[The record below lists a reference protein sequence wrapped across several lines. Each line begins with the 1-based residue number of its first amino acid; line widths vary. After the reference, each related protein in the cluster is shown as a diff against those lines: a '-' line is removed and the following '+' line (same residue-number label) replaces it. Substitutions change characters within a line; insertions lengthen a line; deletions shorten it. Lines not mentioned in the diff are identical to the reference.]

1 MEDVYKW
8 VWFSKTLQ
16 RLLLQTKSTD
26 SHLSDGWWMSNGC
39 LRTFDALKAAYFHFP
54 SCCPILPSKL
64 ELQTKVREDFTIT
77 VKAPTRAFSYF
88 HFC

>member
-16 RLLLQTKSTD
+16 MLLLQTKSTD

-54 SCCPILPSKL
+54 SCCPILPSIAKISQL
-64 ELQTKVREDFTIT
+64 RLKHLLGPS
-77 VKAPTRAFSYF
+77 PTFISAD
-88 HFC
+88 CV